1 MGSARINIIRQRLA
15 LTTKIS
21 KILDSKGNEIPGGYP
36 FYVTSRDTYLSG
48 LGPASGMNNRLVFP
62 AKTIE
67 EVDAL
72 KLNMRNRGDQDQI
85 KVHNKIPKLN
95 LKRDYVEAA
104 GRGSSKENE
113 YGGYERWYG
122 HGYKGGFEKS
132 KKFNPTKDPNL
143 FQELAPAFE
152 LTGAPG
158 VGKTLRETKRTPPK
172 PTRKET
178 KDIHEARLKIGRIRK
193 NEKTVDATID
203 DIIKDI
209 KDPALKEDAVK
220 RLNKK
225 PTGPKNYSP
234 SLKDKIRRELGE

>member
-67 EVDAL
+67 EVEAL
-72 KLNMRNRGDQDQI
+72 KLNMGNRGDQDQI
-85 KVHNKIPKLN
+85 KVHNKIPKLDFE
-95 LKRDYVEAA
+95 RDYVQSKGLGTEFSYSKWYEGDAFDVSPKVDPKEAPMKDLAKVFDMTGDPETA
-104 GRGSSKENE
+104 GMMRDTMRK
-113 YGGYERWYG
+113 
-122 HGYKGGFEKS
+122 
-132 KKFNPTKDPNL
+132 
-143 FQELAPAFE
+143 
-152 LTGAPG
+152 
-158 VGKTLRETKRTPPK
+158 PPK
-172 PTRKET
+172 PTRQET
-178 KDIHEARLKIGRIRK
+178 RDIHEARLKIGRIRK